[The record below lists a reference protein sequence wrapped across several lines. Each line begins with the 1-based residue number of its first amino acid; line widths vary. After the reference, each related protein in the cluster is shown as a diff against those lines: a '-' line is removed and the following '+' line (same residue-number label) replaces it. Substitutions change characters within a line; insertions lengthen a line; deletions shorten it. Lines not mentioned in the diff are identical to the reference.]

1 MIIRSYLFNER
12 PLCGQRLIGP
22 STLSVGDTCCLAS
35 GRTFDDLLSL
45 QAFAPRQFATHVESS
60 AARLGHLKV
69 AYDRCHSL
77 RREAGIHQL
86 DSHFDRISR
95 IVGAKELG
103 IGIALAEV
111 IDAVKNVLGAPVP
124 ELAMIEYRVDHRWS
138 VARLDPAGVCR
149 ADEKTQRIGLVTR
162 VMDALRRHDVVAVG
176 GRIESAANAWIG
188 EPGQRE
194 DRGL

>member
-1 MIIRSYLFNER
+1 
-12 PLCGQRLIGP
+12 
-22 STLSVGDTCCLAS
+22 
-35 GRTFDDLLSL
+35 L
-45 QAFAPRQFATHVESS
+45 QAFTSRQFATHVESRS
-60 AARLGHLKV
+60 VRIGHLKV

-95 IVGAKELG
+95 IVGTEDLG

-111 IDAVKNVLGAPVP
+111 IDAVKNVLGTPVP
-124 ELAMIEYRVDHRWS
+124 ELAMIEDSVDCRWS

-149 ADEKTQRIGLVTR
+149 ANEKTQRIGLVTR
-162 VMDALRRHDVVAVG
+162 VVDSLRRHNVVAVG

-194 DRGL
+194 DRGF